1 MIRLINVSKSFYNAG
16 VETRVANDLSLSF
29 PTGKVVALL
38 GRNGAG
44 KSSLLHMMAG
54 TLRPSSGEVLIEGQ
68 VSWPVGFA
76 GGFHGDLT
84 GLQNTRFV
92 ARIYGVDSDQLAAF
106 VQNYSELEAHFH
118 APVRSYSQ
126 GMRARLAFAL
136 SMGISFDTYLID
148 EVTAVGDAAFREKCE
163 AALIERLSG
172 RSAVIVSH
180 SLGFLKRV
188 CDAAV
193 VMEEG
198 HAAWFDDVDAAI
210 RTHRQNLGV

>member
-1 MIRLINVSKSFYNAG
+1 MIRLIHVTKSFYNAG
-16 VETRVANDLSLSF
+16 VETRVADDLTLSF
-29 PTGKVVALL
+29 PTGKVVALM

-54 TLRPSSGEVLIEGQ
+54 TMRPTTGEVLIEGQ

-92 ARIYGVDSDQLAAF
+92 ARIYGVDSDQLADF
-106 VQNYSELEAHFH
+106 VESYAELGGHFR

-148 EVTAVGDAAFREKCE
+148 EVTAVGDASFREKCE
-163 AALIERLSG
+163 AALSERLHG
-172 RSAVIVSH
+172 RSAVVVSH

-193 VMEEG
+193 VMEDG
-198 HAAWFDDVDAAI
+198 QAAWFDDVDAAI
-210 RTHRQNLGV
+210 GMHRHNMGV

>member
-1 MIRLINVSKSFYNAG
+1 MFLQRG
-16 VETRVANDLSLSF
+16 VETRVADAINLTF
-29 PTGKVVALL
+29 PTGKIVGLL

-44 KSSLLHMMAG
+44 KSSLLQMIAG
-54 TLRPSSGEVLIEGQ
+54 TMRPTSGEVLVNGR

-92 ARIYGVDSDQLAAF
+92 ARIYGVDSDQLADF
-106 VQNYSELEAHFH
+106 VEGYSELGAHFRQ
-118 APVRSYSQ
+118 PVRSYSQ
-126 GMRARLAFAL
+126 GMRARLGFAI
-136 SMGISFDTYLID
+136 SMGIAFDVYLID

-163 AALIERLSG
+163 AALSDRLAG
-172 RSAVIVSH
+172 RSAVVVSH

-193 VMEEG
+193 VMEDG
-198 HAAWFDDVDAAI
+198 QAAWFDDVGGAI
-210 RTHRQNLGV
+210 RRHRQIMGI

>member
-1 MIRLINVSKSFYNAG
+1 MIRLINVTKSFYNAG
-16 VETRVANDLSLSF
+16 VETRVADDLTLSF

-54 TLRPSSGEVLIEGQ
+54 TMRPSSGEVLIEGQ

-92 ARIYGVDSDQLAAF
+92 ARIYGVDSDQLAGF
-106 VQNYSELEAHFH
+106 VEGYAELGSHFR

-163 AALIERLSG
+163 AALSERLTG
-172 RSAVIVSH
+172 RSAVVVSH

-193 VMEEG
+193 VMEDG
-198 HAAWFDDVDAAI
+198 QAAWFDDVDAAI
-210 RTHRQNLGV
+210 GMHRHNMGV